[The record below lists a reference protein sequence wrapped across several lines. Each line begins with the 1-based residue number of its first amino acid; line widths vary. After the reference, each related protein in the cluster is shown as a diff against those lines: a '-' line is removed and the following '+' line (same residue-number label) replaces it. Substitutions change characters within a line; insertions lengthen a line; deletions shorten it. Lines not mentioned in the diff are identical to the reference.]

1 MLPTDAA
8 TFPMGQSF
16 MPQSA
21 TQRPVILIVE
31 DEFLIRMATAE
42 AIKDAGFEVIEA
54 SDADAA
60 IVVLESRSDIR
71 VVFTDIHMP
80 GSMDGAKL
88 AHAIRNPWP
97 PVRIVATSGR
107 VALETLDL
115 PAATVLFPKPYN
127 PEHIAWTLH
136 ALTGA

>member
-1 MLPTDAA
+1 
-8 TFPMGQSF
+8 

-31 DEFLIRMATAE
+31 DEFLIRVATAE
-42 AIKDAGFEVIEA
+42 AIRDAGFEVVEA
-54 SDADAA
+54 AHADAA
-60 IVVLESRSDIR
+60 ITILESRSDIR

-88 AHAIRNPWP
+88 AHAIRNRWP
-97 PVRIVATSGR
+97 PVRIIATSGR

-115 PAATVLFPKPYN
+115 PAGSLLFPKPYIA
-127 PEHIAWTLH
+127 EHIAWTLH
-136 ALTGA
+136 ALTGG